1 MLHRTIGRTVRLI
14 RPLWPGEDRC
24 HMPRIVIHESTH
36 GSRVF
41 ELTGDRPISIGR
53 AKSSDVM
60 LDDAS
65 VSRTHAVIRATLDGH
80 WQILDRGSANGVTVN
95 GAAKNEAVLRPN
107 DEIII
112 GVYRL
117 RFEDSKERKI
127 TSYGTVKLPKS
138 VTDALGQQMYSN
150 MAMDVESV
158 GASPIGTGNSV
169 HEKKLLGLLDRV
181 KLGLSEM
188 QSIERLTQRA
198 LEYALEIEGVE
209 RGFVM
214 LLAEDLAETDTS
226 KESYNFAPASIRYRK
241 TSAGDQPRS
250 FPQLTISRSII
261 RQVMQLGLP
270 MLVSDG
276 RADPRFSASKS
287 VANAGIQS
295 AMCAPLGMGKRL
307 RGLLYADNLSH
318 KGMFTVDDLN
328 AFAVIAVQ
336 AGMAIERIRGR
347 QDIHEKLK
355 V

>member
-1 MLHRTIGRTVRLI
+1 
-14 RPLWPGEDRC
+14 
-24 HMPRIVIHESTH
+24 MPRLVIHDSQR

-41 ELTGDRPISIGR
+41 EITGDRPMSIGR

-60 LDDAS
+60 LDDPS
-65 VSRTHAVIRATLDGH
+65 VSRMHAVIRATMDGR
-80 WQILDRGSANGVTVN
+80 WQILDRGSANGLTVN
-95 GAAKNEAVLRPN
+95 GTVTKEALLRPN
-107 DEIII
+107 DEILI

-138 VTDALGQQMYSN
+138 VTDALGRQVYSGLSMTVDAVAN
-150 MAMDVESV
+150 TSGGVAK
-158 GASPIGTGNSV
+158 AA

-181 KLGLSEM
+181 KLGLAEI
-188 QSIERLTQRA
+188 QTIEKLTQRA
-198 LEYALEIEGVE
+198 LDFALEIEGVE

-214 LLAEDLAETDTS
+214 LLIDDAAEIDFS
-226 KESYNFAPASIRYRK
+226 KGLYNFAPTSIRYRK
-241 TSAGDQPRS
+241 SPAGDQPRS

-276 RADPRFSASKS
+276 QADPRFSASKS
-287 VANAGIQS
+287 VASSGIQS

-307 RGLLYADNLSH
+307 RGLLYADNLSR
-318 KGMFTVDDLN
+318 KGMFTVDELN
-328 AFAVIAVQ
+328 AIAVIAVQ
-336 AGMAIERIRGR
+336 AGLAIERIRGR
-347 QDIHEKLK
+347 EEAREKIK

>member
-1 MLHRTIGRTVRLI
+1 M
-14 RPLWPGEDRC
+14 
-24 HMPRIVIHESTH
+24 VIHDSQH

-41 ELTGDRPISIGR
+41 EITGDGPMSIGR

-60 LDDAS
+60 LDDPS
-65 VSRTHAVIRATLDGH
+65 VSRMHAVIRATMDGR

-95 GAAKNEAVLRPN
+95 GTVTKEALLRPN
-107 DEIII
+107 DEILI
-112 GVYRL
+112 GIYRL

-138 VTDALGQQMYSN
+138 VTDALGRQVYSSLSMN
-150 MAMDVESV
+150 VDAVANTSG
-158 GASPIGTGNSV
+158 GAAEAA

-181 KLGLSEM
+181 KLGLAEI
-188 QSIERLTQRA
+188 QTIEKLTQRV
-198 LEYALEIEGVE
+198 LDFALEIEGVE

-214 LLAEDLAETDTS
+214 LLIDDATEIDFG
-226 KESYNFAPASIRYRK
+226 KGQYNFAPASIRYRK
-241 TSAGDQPRS
+241 TPAGDQPRS

-276 RADPRFSASKS
+276 QADPRFSASKS
-287 VANAGIQS
+287 VANSGIQS

-307 RGLLYADNLSH
+307 RGLLYADNLSR
-318 KGMFTVDDLN
+318 KGMFTVDELN

-336 AGMAIERIRGR
+336 AGLAIERIRGR
-347 QDIHEKLK
+347 EETRERIK

>member
-1 MLHRTIGRTVRLI
+1 
-14 RPLWPGEDRC
+14 
-24 HMPRIVIHESTH
+24 MPRLVIHDSQH
-36 GSRVF
+36 GSRLF
-41 ELTGDRPISIGR
+41 EITGDRPMSIGR

-60 LDDAS
+60 LDDPS
-65 VSRTHAVIRATLDGH
+65 VSRMHAVIRATMDGR

-95 GAAKNEAVLRPN
+95 GTVTKEALLRPN
-107 DEIII
+107 DEILI
-112 GVYRL
+112 GIYRL

-138 VTDALGQQMYSN
+138 VTDALGRQVYSSLSMN
-150 MAMDVESV
+150 VDAVANTSGGVTE
-158 GASPIGTGNSV
+158 AA

-181 KLGLSEM
+181 KLGLAEI
-188 QSIERLTQRA
+188 QTIEKLTQRA
-198 LEYALEIEGVE
+198 LDFALEIEGVE

-214 LLAEDLAETDTS
+214 LLIDDAAEIDFS
-226 KESYNFAPASIRYRK
+226 RGQYNFAPASIRYRK
-241 TSAGDQPRS
+241 TPAGDQPRS

-276 RADPRFSASKS
+276 QADPRFSASKS
-287 VANAGIQS
+287 VANSGIQS

-307 RGLLYADNLSH
+307 RGLLYADNLSR
-318 KGMFTVDDLN
+318 KGMFTVDELN

-336 AGMAIERIRGR
+336 AGLAIERIRGR
-347 QDIHEKLK
+347 DEAREKIK

>member
-1 MLHRTIGRTVRLI
+1 MLGLI
-14 RPLWPGEDRC
+14 RPRRSREYEC
-24 HMPRIVIHESTH
+24 EMPRIVIHESDH

-41 ELTGDRPISIGR
+41 ELTSDRPISIGR
-53 AKSSDVM
+53 AKSSDIM

-65 VSRTHAVIRATLDGH
+65 VSRMHAVIRATIDGQ

-95 GAAKNEAVLRPN
+95 GATKKEAILRPN

-138 VTDALGQQMYSN
+138 VTDALGRQVYSN
-150 MAMDVESV
+150 IAMAVESV
-158 GASPIGTGNSV
+158 GASPMGSSDSIP
-169 HEKKLLGLLDRV
+169 EKKLLGLLDRV
-181 KLGLSEM
+181 KLGLSEI
-188 QSIERLTQRA
+188 QTVEKLTQRA
-198 LEYALEIEGVE
+198 LDYALEIDGVE

-214 LLAEDLAETDTS
+214 LLTEDTAEADIS
-226 KESYNFAPASIRYRK
+226 KGNYNFAPASIRYRK
-241 TSAGDQPRS
+241 NPAGEQPRS

-261 RQVMQLGLP
+261 RQVMQMGLP

-276 RADPRFSASKS
+276 QADPRFSASKS

-307 RGLLYADNLSH
+307 RGLLYADNLSR
-318 KGMFTVDDLN
+318 KGMFTVNDLN

-347 QDIHEKLK
+347 QETHEKLR

>member
-1 MLHRTIGRTVRLI
+1 
-14 RPLWPGEDRC
+14 
-24 HMPRIVIHESTH
+24 MPRIVIHESDH

-41 ELTGDRPISIGR
+41 ELTSDRPISVGR
-53 AKSSDVM
+53 AKSSDIM

-65 VSRTHAVIRATLDGH
+65 VSRMHAVIRATIDGH

-95 GAAKNEAVLRPN
+95 GAAKKEAVLRPN

-138 VTDALGQQMYSN
+138 VTDALGRHVYSN
-150 MAMDVESV
+150 IAMAVESV
-158 GASPIGTGNSV
+158 GASPVGSGDSV
-169 HEKKLLGLLDRV
+169 SEKKLLGLLDRV
-181 KLGLSEM
+181 KLGLSEI
-188 QSIERLTQRA
+188 QTVEKLTQRA
-198 LEYALEIEGVE
+198 LDYALEIDGVE

-214 LLAEDLAETDTS
+214 LLAEESTEIDIS
-226 KESYNFAPASIRYRK
+226 KGNYNFAPASIRYRK
-241 TSAGDQPRS
+241 NPAGEQPRS

-276 RADPRFSASKS
+276 QADPRFSASKS

-307 RGLLYADNLSH
+307 RGLLYADNLSR
-318 KGMFTVDDLN
+318 KGMFTFNDLN

-347 QDIHEKLK
+347 QETHEKLK

>member
-1 MLHRTIGRTVRLI
+1 
-14 RPLWPGEDRC
+14 
-24 HMPRIVIHESTH
+24 MPRLVIHDSQH

-41 ELTGDRPISIGR
+41 EITGDRPMSIGR

-60 LDDAS
+60 LDDPS
-65 VSRTHAVIRATLDGH
+65 VSRMHAVIRATMDGR

-95 GAAKNEAVLRPN
+95 GTVTKEALLRPN
-107 DEIII
+107 DEILI
-112 GVYRL
+112 GIYRL

-138 VTDALGQQMYSN
+138 VTDALGRQVYSSLSMN
-150 MAMDVESV
+150 VDAVANTSGGVAE
-158 GASPIGTGNSV
+158 AA
-169 HEKKLLGLLDRV
+169 HEKNLLGLLDRV
-181 KLGLSEM
+181 KLGLAEI
-188 QSIERLTQRA
+188 QTIEKLTQRA
-198 LEYALEIEGVE
+198 LDFALEIEGVE

-214 LLAEDLAETDTS
+214 LLIDDAAEIDFS
-226 KESYNFAPASIRYRK
+226 RGQYSFAPASIRYRK
-241 TSAGDQPRS
+241 TPAGDQPRS

-276 RADPRFSASKS
+276 QADPRFSASKS
-287 VANAGIQS
+287 VANSGIQS

-307 RGLLYADNLSH
+307 RGLLYADNLSR
-318 KGMFTVDDLN
+318 KGMFTVDELN

-336 AGMAIERIRGR
+336 AGLAIERIRGR
-347 QDIHEKLK
+347 EGAREKIK

>member
-1 MLHRTIGRTVRLI
+1 
-14 RPLWPGEDRC
+14 
-24 HMPRIVIHESTH
+24 MPRIVIHDKEREA
-36 GSRVF
+36 RVF
-41 ELTGDRPISIGR
+41 EITGDRPVSIGR

-65 VSRTHAVIRATLDGH
+65 VSRIHAVIRVTIDGQ
-80 WQILDRGSANGVTVN
+80 WQIVDRGSANGVNVN
-95 GAAKNEAVLRPN
+95 GTATKETVLRPN
-107 DEIII
+107 DEILI

-138 VTDALGQQMYSN
+138 VADALGHQVYSGLSMN
-150 MAMDVESV
+150 VEAV
-158 GASPIGTGNSV
+158 GAMSAGREGAAGR
-169 HEKKLLGLLDRV
+169 EKRLLGLLDRV
-181 KLGLSEM
+181 KLGLAEM
-188 QSIERLTQRA
+188 QAVEKLTPRV
-198 LEYALEIEGVE
+198 LDYALEIDGVE

-214 LLAEDLAETDTS
+214 LLADDASETDLS
-226 KESYNFAPASIRYRK
+226 KGDYNFAPASIRYRK
-241 TSAGDQPRS
+241 NPAGEQPRT

-276 RADPRFSASKS
+276 QADPRFSASKS
-287 VANAGIQS
+287 VANSGIQS

-307 RGLLYADNLSH
+307 RGLLYADNLSR

-336 AGMAIERIRGR
+336 AGLAIERIRGR
-347 QDIHEKLK
+347 EEATEKFK
-355 V
+355 VEG

>member
-1 MLHRTIGRTVRLI
+1 M
-14 RPLWPGEDRC
+14 
-24 HMPRIVIHESTH
+24 VIHDSQH

-41 ELTGDRPISIGR
+41 EITGDRPMSIGR

-60 LDDAS
+60 LDDPS
-65 VSRTHAVIRATLDGH
+65 VSRMHAVIRATMDGR

-95 GAAKNEAVLRPN
+95 GTVTKEALLRPN
-107 DEIII
+107 DEILI
-112 GVYRL
+112 GIYRL

-138 VTDALGQQMYSN
+138 VTDALGRQVYSSLSMN
-150 MAMDVESV
+150 VDAVANTSG
-158 GASPIGTGNSV
+158 GAAEAA

-181 KLGLSEM
+181 KLGLAEI
-188 QSIERLTQRA
+188 QTIEKLTQRV
-198 LEYALEIEGVE
+198 LDFALEIEGVE

-214 LLAEDLAETDTS
+214 LLIDDATEIDFG
-226 KESYNFAPASIRYRK
+226 KGQYNFAPASIRYRK
-241 TSAGDQPRS
+241 TPAGDQPRS

-276 RADPRFSASKS
+276 QADPRFSASKS
-287 VANAGIQS
+287 VANSGIQS

-307 RGLLYADNLSH
+307 RGLLYADNLSR
-318 KGMFTVDDLN
+318 KGMFTVDELN

-336 AGMAIERIRGR
+336 AGLAIERIRGR
-347 QDIHEKLK
+347 EETRERIK